1 MRFSNPLTPR
11 TYTVLNGDC
20 LFVLR
25 DCDVLDIYQESNPG
39 VKKRPVC
46 INGFIVTRTHA
57 RPHTHT
63 HTHKHQTCGG
73 CHIYFPFQQ
82 IIFFCTF
89 LQSLTITKLFHLP
102 FKSLLFRHSRPITPF
117 PRNVTCTAETQMLNK
132 LRVK

>member
-57 RPHTHT
+57 RPHAHT
-63 HTHKHQTCGG
+63 QTPNLRWVPYLFSISTN
-73 CHIYFPFQQ
+73 HI
-82 IIFFCTF
+82 FCTF